1 MTAVVNCARQGSRRL
16 AGGAVGDTL
25 EVVWDDA
32 LAAYNFG
39 PGHPFAPVRIEL
51 TMALARGLG
60 VFDVPGVSLAV
71 PEPACDALLEF
82 LHDPA
87 YIAAIRRA
95 SGKDALPRPGVRP
108 RHRGQ
113 PRIHRDA

>member
-1 MTAVVNCARQGSRRL
+1 MTYPYREMAHDCGRELRPQGNRRL

-87 YIAAIRRA
+87 YIAGFAGTTI
-95 SGKDALPRPGVRP
+95 P
-108 RHRGQ
+108 
-113 PRIHRDA
+113 